1 MASAASWCL
10 INIFFHR
17 ARPQPGLRD
26 ANGLRV
32 VVRRRRCGGP
42 GVWDGSRGRG
52 GKIDAEIVPFTL
64 HFGKR
69 IASSRANGRQR
80 RESNGNTPAGGGWGS
95 D

>member
-32 VVRRRRCGGP
+32 VVRRRRCGDSGEE
-42 GVWDGSRGRG
+42 GEKSMRKSFHSRFTSENESRRRARTAGEG
-52 GKIDAEIVPFTL
+52 GKVMETHQPT
-64 HFGKR
+64 H
-69 IASSRANGRQR
+69 S
-80 RESNGNTPAGGGWGS
+80 GGAGWGS